1 MERPVSSIV
10 NIPKLQPHG
19 GFIPP
24 KDMTVE
30 PLDDEVSNNYEY
42 LVEMSCKMG
51 SLRPQSLGLVFDY
64 LLRTE
69 MALIAGENASDAILN
84 TFKVS
89 FMGASLANK
98 MDDARKLA
106 LKLFDLYQKKKRD
119 RKKIAQ
125 VASELVV
132 YDAVFRAGYYNP
144 DAEKPKVNDGDK
156 NALDL
161 MLGATECYLLEKEQL
176 TSLGFGFTAIGA
188 ENVAPSD
195 GDLLT
200 KDSVIDIKCSVNEP
214 TSKHTLQLL
223 LYYILGLHEQPDAF
237 KPLKYVKILNPRLG
251 RIYSYEIA
259 KVDVES
265 LKHIE
270 SEIMGYKK
278 SVFK

>member
-1 MERPVSSIV
+1 MKRPVSSIV
-10 NIPKLQPHG
+10 NIPKLQPYG

-24 KDMTVE
+24 KDMVVE
-30 PLDDEVSNNYEY
+30 LLDDNPRDQYER
-42 LVEMSCKMG
+42 LVDMSCKMG
-51 SLRPQSLGLVFDY
+51 SLRAQTLGLVFDY

-69 MALIAGENASDAILN
+69 IALMAGVDLIEAIFNA
-84 TFKVS
+84 FKVS
-89 FMGASLANK
+89 FMGADLAYK
-98 MDDARKLA
+98 YDEAETLA
-106 LKLFDLYQKKKRD
+106 LKLADLYQKKKRD
-119 RKKIAQ
+119 SKKIAQ

-132 YDAVFRAGYYNP
+132 FDAVFRAGYYNP
-144 DAEKPKVNDGDK
+144 DAEPSKVNDGDK

-161 MLGATECYLLEKEQL
+161 MLGATECYLLKKQQL

-259 KVDVES
+259 KVDVEN

-270 SEIMGYKK
+270 GEIMGYKK

>member
-1 MERPVSSIV
+1 MKRPVSSIV

-30 PLDDEVSNNYEY
+30 LLDDDPRDQYER
-42 LVEMSCKMG
+42 LVDMSCKMG
-51 SLRPQSLGLVFDY
+51 SLRPQTLGLVFDY

-69 MALIAGENASDAILN
+69 IALMAGADLAEAIFNA
-84 TFKVS
+84 FKVS
-89 FMGASLANK
+89 FMGADLAHK
-98 MDDARKLA
+98 YDEAEELA
-106 LKLFDLYQKKKRD
+106 LKLAELYQKKKRD

-132 YDAVFRAGYYNP
+132 FDAVFRAGYYNP
-144 DAEKPKVNDGDK
+144 DAEAPKVSDGDK

-161 MLGATECYLLEKEQL
+161 MLGATECYLLEKQQL

-223 LYYILGLHEQPDAF
+223 LYYILGLHEQPDTF

-259 KVDVES
+259 KVDVEN